1 MSDELHQLRVA
12 FVVANEGI
20 EESELIE
27 PWSEV
32 LAAGRRPELVAPLA
46 GNVQSVHH
54 LDRAKQFAV
63 DRVTEDARA
72 ADYDAVVLPGGVL
85 TSDLLRQDAAAVDFI
100 MAMFEQGKP
109 VAAICQ
115 GAQTLVDGA
124 LVEGR
129 TLTSWPALQT
139 DMRNAGATWVDEEV
153 AVCRQGI
160 NTLVTSRR
168 AEDLAVFCRTMT
180 EVFSQAC

>member
-1 MSDELHQLRVA
+1 MGDELHQLRVA

-20 EESELIE
+20 EESELAE
-27 PWSEV
+27 PWNAV
-32 LAAGRRPELVAPLA
+32 LAAGGRPELVAPRP
-46 GNVQSVHH
+46 GNVQAVHH
-54 LDRAKQFAV
+54 LDRTKQFAV
-63 DRVTEDARA
+63 DRVTEDAQA

-115 GAQTLVDGA
+115 GARTLVDGA

-129 TLTSWPALQT
+129 TMTSCPSLQT

-153 AVCRQGI
+153 TVCRHGI

-168 AEDLAVFCRTMT
+168 TEDLSAFCRTIT
-180 EVFSQAC
+180 QVFSEAS